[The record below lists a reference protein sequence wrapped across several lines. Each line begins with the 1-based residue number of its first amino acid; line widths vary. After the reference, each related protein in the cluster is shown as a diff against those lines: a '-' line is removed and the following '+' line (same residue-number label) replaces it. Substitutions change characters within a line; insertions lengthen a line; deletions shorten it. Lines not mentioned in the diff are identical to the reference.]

1 MVTEYMSGGEL
12 ADRLY
17 RKDKRPSWDLRIK
30 WLEDVSAGLMYLHYT
45 HRSVHRDVKSGNI
58 LLTDHSE
65 NARAKL
71 GGMFFFFSKYHSHHN
86 KHNTDFGLAK
96 VVHSGK
102 KRFQITK
109 ELSSSMSKSDTASL
123 WKRRMTSALGS
134 PGWMAPE
141 LWEEQSVYGPAVDIY
156 AFGIVM
162 WECLQLCV
170 PWRTKSVME
179 IRDAVKAGIKPGVSV
194 DAARGAPM
202 EYLNLMNR
210 CLDHNFDRRPPIGV
224 VNTTLVNDVISLE
237 HSADLDHSK
246 SSARALRARRES
258 LISCYSAANT
268 PECDS
273 DDTLSPS
280 SKIEHHQDAVE
291 IDCDCS
297 GDVRRDIELHG
308 P

>member
-1 MVTEYMSGGEL
+1 MFVGFGVEKHNNKVFMVTEYMSGGEL

-17 RKDKRPSWDLRIK
+17 RKEKTPSWDLRIK

-58 LLTDHSE
+58 LLTDHTE

-71 GGMFFFFSKYHSHHN
+71 A
-86 KHNTDFGLAK
+86 DFGLAK
-96 VVHSGK
+96 VVQRGK

-109 ELSSSMSKSDTASL
+109 ELSNSMSKADTASL
-123 WKRRMTSALGS
+123 WNRRMTSALGS

-141 LWEEQSVYGPAVDIY
+141 LWDEQSVYGPAVDIY

-162 WECLQLCV
+162 WECLELCM

-179 IRDAVKAGIKPGVSV
+179 IRDAVKAGIKPGITA

-210 CLDHNFDRRPPIGV
+210 CLAHNCDRRPPIGV

-237 HSADLDHSK
+237 QSADLDHSK

-291 IDCDCS
+291 INCDCS
-297 GDVRRDIELHG
+297 GDVRRDIELHS

>member
-1 MVTEYMSGGEL
+1 MFVGFGVEKHNNKVFMVTEYMSGGEL

-17 RKDKRPSWDLRIK
+17 RKDNKTPSWDLRIK

-71 GGMFFFFSKYHSHHN
+71 A
-86 KHNTDFGLAK
+86 DFGLAK
-96 VVHSGK
+96 VVQRGK

-109 ELSSSMSKSDTASL
+109 ELSNSMSKADTASL
-123 WKRRMTSALGS
+123 WNRRMTSALGS

-141 LWEEQSVYGPAVDIY
+141 LWDEQSVYGPAVDIY

-162 WECLQLCV
+162 WECLQLCM

-258 LISCYSAANT
+258 LISCYN
-268 PECDS
+268 
-273 DDTLSPS
+273 DTVSPS
-280 SKIEHHQDAVE
+280 SKIEHHDVE
-291 IDCDCS
+291 IDCNSS
-297 GDVRRDIELHG
+297 GDGVRRDIELHG